1 MHTDL
6 WFSYSKSMRALTI
19 GLFCCLFGVGAIHG
33 QEATTPKTVL
43 DFEGNQIFS
52 KQDLLAVANKCLA
65 GYAKSENEDEVLG
78 YCLHRVSQFLSAKG
92 YLQAQLGKPRQEQTE
107 NGSRTIV
114 SVKEGTLFRI
124 GEVEINGTRVLT
136 PNQIRDMF
144 ELKTGDI
151 AEGDR
156 IGAWLFERVKKAYGN
171 LGYIQYT
178 AEVQPKFHHQDGAA
192 EGVADLSVTI
202 DEGNAFTIASIQFVG
217 NGSVAKDSLLRE
229 MTMRS
234 GEAFSQQLLEESL
247 MRIDQNGQFE
257 TIDADRDVDYW
268 WDQKVPRLKLTIH
281 LKKRV
286 AELAPPPETNRRLGS
301 IQVFPQ
307 P

>member
-6 WFSYSKSMRALTI
+6 WFSFSKSIRALAI
-19 GLFCCLFGVGAIHG
+19 GFFCCLFGVSAIHG
-33 QEATTPKTVL
+33 QEVTTPKTVL
-43 DFEGNQIFS
+43 DFEGNRIFS

-65 GYAKSENEDEVLG
+65 GYAKSDNDEILG
-78 YCLHRVSQFLSAKG
+78 YCLHRVSQFLSARG
-92 YLQAQLGKPRQEQTE
+92 YLQAQLDKPRLEQTE

-114 SVKEGTLFRI
+114 SVKEGALFRI
-124 GEVEINGTRVLT
+124 GEVEINGARVLT

-144 ELKTGDI
+144 ELKTGDV

-156 IGAWLFERVKKAYGN
+156 IGVWLFERVKKAYGN

-178 AEVQPKFHHQDGAA
+178 AEVQPRFHHQNGAA

-234 GEAFSQQLLEESL
+234 GEVFSQQMLEESL
-247 MRIDQNGQFE
+247 MRIEQNGQFE

-268 WDQKVPRLKLTIH
+268 WDQKAPRLKLTIH
-281 LKKRV
+281 LKKRL
-286 AELAPPPETNRRLGS
+286 AEWTPPETNRRLGS